1 MKRTPWW
8 KGFQETEWD
17 RTRSRSFHEPGNIS
31 FLRSSMMGGY
41 WVINLQYLSLYDW
54 VVSTPHSSTRHEK
67 RQKHVQSRFNL
78 SGDAWADIVNKQP
91 LNSAFLFKVT
101 HKTFPKTIFIK
112 SDNFRF
118 LCFYETRTTLWRTSS
133 SIVWNSL
140 GSSGLGSAQWTLHN
154 FRESALEQ
162 WTSLSPALLR
172 DDLGYILGYRWGV
185 DQSALAEKY
194 KMVVFL
200 HTKIVLITLLL
211 ANLDVP

>member
-8 KGFQETEWD
+8 KGFQARTWD

-31 FLRSSMMGGY
+31 FLKSSMMGGLL
-41 WVINLQYLSLYDW
+41 ICKNLFRYDC
-54 VVSTPHSSTRHEK
+54 VQCTPYSSSRREK
-67 RQKHVQSRFNL
+67 RHKYVQSRFNL

-112 SDNFRF
+112 SDYFRF

-140 GSSGLGSAQWTLHN
+140 GSSGLGSAQLTLHN
-154 FRESALEQ
+154 FRESALNNEP
-162 WTSLSPALLR
+162 L
-172 DDLGYILGYRWGV
+172 
-185 DQSALAEKY
+185 
-194 KMVVFL
+194 FHL
-200 HTKIVLITLLL
+200 HCSGMT
-211 ANLDVP
+211 